1 MIDILND
8 TYQIGPMLGIAMAA
22 ITRLSY
28 LKHLPLAK
36 FEIAKIATMIVFW
49 MDIIFVYIFDRMS
62 IGS

>member
-22 ITRLSY
+22 ITRRSY

-49 MDIIFVYIFDRMS
+49 MDIIFVS
-62 IGS
+62 IS